1 MAFELRTAQL
11 ESGLSLPYVEQG
23 DANAAPVLLVHAYV
37 ESWRSFETLLQHLP
51 SSIRAIALTQRG
63 HGDADKPTAGYG
75 LHELAPDLAFVPGRS
90 SARLLAV

>member
-51 SSIRAIALTQRG
+51 SSIRAIARRRQ
-63 HGDADKPTAGYG
+63 ADGRVRSPRTGPRSG
-75 LHELAPDLAFVPGRS
+75 LCS
-90 SARLLAV
+90 WTLLS